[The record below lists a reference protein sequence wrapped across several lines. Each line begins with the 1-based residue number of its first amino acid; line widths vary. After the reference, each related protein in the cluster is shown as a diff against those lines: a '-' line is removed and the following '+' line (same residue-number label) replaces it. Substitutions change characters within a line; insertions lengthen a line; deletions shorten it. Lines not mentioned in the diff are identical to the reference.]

1 MSYCDILLIIRGYR
15 RRNIL
20 QYQLE
25 RITAYSAFFA
35 TRENGGKTPS
45 EWMPLYL
52 DDYIMEDDTPHITP
66 EEQQKLQEEMDRI
79 NANGGI

>member
-35 TRENGGKTPS
+35 TRENNGKTPS
-45 EWMPLYL
+45 EWLHLYI
-52 DDYIMEDDTPHITP
+52 DDYIMEDDAPQLTP
-66 EEQQKLQEEMDRI
+66 EEHQELVEEMNRI